1 MYRPGANSISVI
13 RSAISLSAFGPTP
26 EKMLTLPSSVVFC
39 FLVIATASS
48 RNVRARCFL
57 LYPVVPYAG
66 DTADVFCSDEP
77 SSPPLGKDGLDLL
90 PRPLGSLLGGHLV
103 CSRKREDRKS
113 TRLYSSHV
121 AISYAV

>member
-26 EKMLTLPSSVVFC
+26 EKRLTLPSSVVFC

-66 DTADVFCSDEP
+66 DTADVFAQTS
-77 SSPPLGKDGLDLL
+77 
-90 PRPLGSLLGGHLV
+90 PRPLHLAKMDST
-103 CSRKREDRKS
+103 CSPAHLAASSRVILSAAASEN
-113 TRLYSSHV
+113 TRGIMQV
-121 AISYAV
+121 